1 MSIEWVW
8 GLTIL
13 NLLILLLGI
22 LYFTIWAKKRKE

>member
-8 GLTIL
+8 SLTIL